1 MKIVDINPKDFVL
14 NKEVIYV
21 FDLPAN
27 KIIENKLLNVAVS
40 QDKYLKTYIESLNLG
55 KQSLGLCSQTF
66 FMPNRCSDVR
76 LAVFQMNANGEIY
89 PKSLDEVIDHLTS
102 YAAYVNKKPLI
113 FCGNIF
119 NKPEIMARIDRW
131 ANGRKVPYLIYQ
143 SV

>member
-27 KIIENKLLNVAVS
+27 KMIENPLLNAAIS
-40 QDKYLKTYIESLNLG
+40 QDKYLQTYIDSLNLG
-55 KQSLGLCSQTF
+55 KQSLGLCSRTLF
-66 FMPNRCSDVR
+66 HINRHSDIR
-76 LAVFQMNANGEIY
+76 LAVFQMNAGGDVY
-89 PKSLDEVIDHLTS
+89 PKSLDEVVDHLTS

-131 ANGRKVPYLIYQ
+131 ASGRKVPYLIYQ